1 VSKAHPYYPIFL
13 DLEGRRVI
21 IVGGGGVSA
30 RKVES
35 MLRHGAS
42 VTVIAP
48 ECTADIEQAAAEG
61 RLTLVRRNYEATD
74 VAGAALVIAST
85 NSAAINERIAH
96 DCRERNIL
104 VNVVDD
110 TSLCD
115 FIVPAIVENG
125 SIQIAVS
132 TGGKSP
138 AFARLV
144 KHDLQDAIGPEYAE
158 VNDILGSLREAAKAS
173 PKLATDPDRKRFFD
187 ALLALDVLTLL
198 RDGRRLEAYRAIADL
213 CGANGVVL
221 SDLVRSGLRA

>member
-1 VSKAHPYYPIFL
+1 MGREHPYYPIFL
-13 DLEGRRVI
+13 DLEGRNVV

-30 RKVES
+30 RKVET
-35 MLRHGAS
+35 MLHHGAR
-42 VTVIAP
+42 VTVISP
-48 ECTADIEQAAAEG
+48 EVTSEIERAANEG
-61 RLTLVRRNYEATD
+61 RLTLRSRTYETNDVEGAT
-74 VAGAALVIAST
+74 LVIAST

-96 DCRERNIL
+96 DCRARNIF

-144 KHDLQDAIGPEYAE
+144 KHDLQEAIGPEYAE
-158 VNDILGSLREAAKAS
+158 VNDILGSLREAAKSS
-173 PKLATDPDRKRFFD
+173 PKLPNDPDRKRFFD
-187 ALLALDVLTLL
+187 ELIALDVIGMLQE
-198 RDGRRLEAYRAIADL
+198 GRRLEAYRAIADL
-213 CGANGVVL
+213 CAENGVVV
-221 SDLVRSGLRA
+221 SDLVRAGLRA